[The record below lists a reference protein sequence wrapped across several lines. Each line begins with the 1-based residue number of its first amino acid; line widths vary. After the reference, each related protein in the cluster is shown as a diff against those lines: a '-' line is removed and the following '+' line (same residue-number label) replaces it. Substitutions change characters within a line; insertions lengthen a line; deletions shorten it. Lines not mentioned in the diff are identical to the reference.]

1 MRVTEKKFD
10 QLLSNV
16 RGSYLGLAWGVVDG
30 NGERCDDEV
39 LKEGRYVCAENAY
52 TYMVLA
58 VQKNE
63 AGELILVE
71 VERESED

>member
-1 MRVTEKKFD
+1 MRMTEKQFD

-16 RGSYLGLAWGVVDG
+16 RGSYLKTEWAIVED

-71 VERESED
+71 CEMTLED